1 MGGRDPKAACVEN
14 EQKFTGGL
22 WPESNV
28 NEGEFLFGLLHFVLF
43 LLRKYF
49 EHRVVNLNILPLF
62 SVQKTSALQILWKH
76 PVCPPHPKKEG
87 KLYCT
92 L

>member
-43 LLRKYF
+43 LIRKYF

-62 SVQKTSALQILWKH
+62 SVQKNFSTADTVEAPGVPS
-76 PVCPPHPKKEG
+76 PPQKG
-87 KLYCT
+87 R
-92 L
+92 